1 MHSRSILKVIG
12 LFVVAAVLIAIA
24 AACGAAAPQTVVQTV
39 EVVKEVEVEKVVTVE
54 VEKEVEVEKVVTV
67 EVEKE
72 VEKVVTVEVMVTQE
86 AAEAEADAPAEAASS
101 EDNPYRPSNLFEAA
115 EALKAATAGQSPPAG
130 AKFAFLTN
138 NMSPFWT
145 AAQIGVARA
154 SSELNVP
161 IAFQAPTAS
170 DLLSQQLSMLETFV
184 NDGYTGVTF
193 SAIDR
198 QAPAPIIE
206 RAVEQGTIM
215 LTMDSDATGSKRAIY
230 IGMSDYDAGRAA
242 AEAALEIIG
251 QGKVVGLVGFATA
264 QNAQD
269 RIQGVNDVF
278 EGTDMELVEVLID
291 DVKPEVAL
299 SNAQTAIQKYGDDL
313 AGFITF
319 YSYDGP
325 AACQAIKQADKIG
338 TLKLVAFDAEPETQA
353 CMEEGVVQAMI
364 GQRVY
369 FYGYLSGYVMYTMS
383 ILGQEETMKILDPYL
398 DEFGEDGK
406 IRLNTGIDVIKA
418 DTFDQYKAY
427 LESIGIASQ

>member
-1 MHSRSILKVIG
+1 MLSRNSLKIGGLLLVSVILG
-12 LFVVAAVLIAIA
+12 VLA
-24 AACGAAAPQTVVQTV
+24 AACGAQPAPQTIIQT
-39 EVVKEVEVEKVVTVE
+39 VEVEKVV
-54 VEKEVEVEKVVTV
+54 EKEVKVVETVEVEKVV
-67 EVEKE
+67 EKE
-72 VEKVVTVEVMVTQE
+72 VEKIVTVEVMKEGE
-86 AAEAEADAPAEAASS
+86 AMEAMSS
-101 EDNPYRPSNLFEAA
+101 DDNPYRPGDLFTAVEDI
-115 EALKAATAGQSPPAG
+115 KAATEGKSPPAG

-145 AAQIGVARA
+145 AAQIGVARS

-161 IAFQAPTAS
+161 ISFQAPTAS

-198 QAPAPIIE
+198 EAPHSIIE
-206 RAVEQGTIM
+206 KAVDQGTIM
-215 LTMDSDATGSKRAIY
+215 LNMDSDATGSDRALY

-251 QGKVVGLVGFATA
+251 EGQVVGLVGFATA

-269 RIQGVNDVF
+269 RIAGVNDVF

-325 AACQAIKQADKIG
+325 AACQAIKQADKVG
-338 TLKLVAFDAEPETQA
+338 ELKLIAFDAEPETQT

-369 FYGYLSGYVMYTMS
+369 FYGYLSGYVMNAMS
-383 ILGQEETMKILDPYL
+383 ILGVEDTMAVLDPYL
-398 DEFGEDGK
+398 DDLGDEGK

>member
-1 MHSRSILKVIG
+1 MHSRSLLKAVGLLVVVIA
-12 LFVVAAVLIAIA
+12 LVAIA
-24 AACGAAAPQTVVQTV
+24 TACGAASPPQTVVQTV
-39 EVVKEVEVEKVVTVE
+39 EVEKIVTVQVEKQVEVEKIVTVE
-54 VEKEVEVEKVVTV
+54 VV
-67 EVEKE
+67 
-72 VEKVVTVEVMVTQE
+72 VTQE
-86 AAEAEADAPAEAASS
+86 AEAGGEAEAAAP
-101 EDNPYRPSNLFEAA
+101 EDNPYRPNELFAAA
-115 EALKAATAGQSPPAG
+115 EDLKAATEGKSPPAG

-198 QAPAPIIE
+198 EAPAPIIE
-206 RAVEQGTIM
+206 KAVEQGTIM
-215 LTMDSDATGSKRAIY
+215 LTMDSDATGSQRAIY

-269 RIQGVNDVF
+269 RIKGVNDVF
-278 EGTDMELVEVLID
+278 EGTEMELVEVLID
-291 DVKPEVAL
+291 DIKPEVAL

-353 CMEEGVVQAMI
+353 CMQEGVVQAMI

-369 FYGYLSGYVMYTMS
+369 FYGYLSGYVMNAMS
-383 ILGQEETMKILDPYL
+383 ILGQEETMKVLDPYL

-418 DTFDQYKAY
+418 DTFEQYKAY

>member
-1 MHSRSILKVIG
+1 MQLKSSP
-12 LFVVAAVLIAIA
+12 LAAVLCLAVVVLLSLVSCVAPTMPAQTGAQPA
-24 AACGAAAPQTVVQTV
+24 AGAAP
-39 EVVKEVEVEKVVTVE
+39 
-54 VEKEVEVEKVVTV
+54 
-67 EVEKE
+67 
-72 VEKVVTVEVMVTQE
+72 
-86 AAEAEADAPAEAASS
+86 APALSAADL
-101 EDNPYRPSNLFEAA
+101 ENPYRPNELFEAVD
-115 EALKAATAGQSPPAG
+115 ALKAATAGQSAPNG

-198 QAPAPIIE
+198 EAPHSIIE
-206 RAVEQGTIM
+206 RAVGQGTIM
-215 LTMDSDATGSKRAIY
+215 LTMDSDATGSQRALY
-230 IGMSDYDAGRAA
+230 IGMSDYNAGRAA

-251 QGKVVGLVGFATA
+251 SGKVVGLVGFATA

-269 RIQGVNDVF
+269 RIAGVNDVF
-278 EGTDMELVEVLID
+278 EGTEMELVEVLID
-291 DVKPEVAL
+291 DIKPEVAL

-325 AACQAIKQADKIG
+325 AACQAVKQAGKIG
-338 TLKLVAFDAEPETQA
+338 TVKIVAFDAEPETQV
-353 CMEEGVVQAMI
+353 CTEEGVIQAMI

-369 FYGYLSGYVMYTMS
+369 FYGYLSGYVMHAMS
-383 ILGQEETMKILDPYL
+383 ILGVDETMQILSPFL
-398 DEFGEDGK
+398 DELGEDGK
-406 IRLNTGIDVIKA
+406 IRLNTGVDVIKA
-418 DTFDQYKAY
+418 ESLDQYKAY
-427 LESIGIASQ
+427 LASVGIASQ

>member
-1 MHSRSILKVIG
+1 MHVQNSYKAMAL
-12 LFVVAAVLIAIA
+12 LAAAVVMLVLAGCVTQPA
-24 AACGAAAPQTVVQTV
+24 GQPQTIIQTV
-39 EVVKEVEVEKVVTVE
+39 EVIK
-54 VEKEVEVEKVVTV
+54 

-72 VEKVVTVEVMVTQE
+72 VEKVVTVEVVKEVEVM
-86 AAEAEADAPAEAASS
+86 AEAAAP
-101 EDNPYRPSNLFEAA
+101 EDNPYRPNELFAAA
-115 EALKAATAGQSPPAG
+115 EDLKAATEGQSPPAG

-145 AAQIGVARA
+145 AAQIGVARS

-198 QAPAPIIE
+198 QAPHSIIE

-215 LTMDSDATGSKRAIY
+215 LTMDSDATGSQRAIY
-230 IGMSDYDAGRAA
+230 IGMSDYDAGRKA

-251 QGKVVGLVGFATA
+251 TGKVVGLVGFATA

-278 EGTDMELVEVLID
+278 EGSEMELVEVLID
-291 DVKPEVAL
+291 DIKPEVAL
-299 SNAQTAIQKYGDDL
+299 SNAQTAIQKYGDEL

-338 TLKLVAFDAEPETQA
+338 TIKLVAFDAEPETQT
-353 CMEEGVVQAMI
+353 CMQEGVVQAMI

-383 ILGQEETMKILDPYL
+383 IIGQAETIAILDPYL

-418 DTFDQYKAY
+418 DTFDLYKAY
-427 LESIGIASQ
+427 LESVGIASQ

>member
-1 MHSRSILKVIG
+1 MSRSMLKIIS
-12 LFVVAAVLIAIA
+12 LFVVIAVLVGIAT
-24 AACGAAAPQTVVQTV
+24 ACGAAATPQTIVQT
-39 EVVKEVEVEKVVTVE
+39 VEVEKVVTVE
-54 VEKEVEVEKVVTV
+54 VEKQV
-67 EVEKE
+67 E
-72 VEKVVTVEVMVTQE
+72 VEKVVTVEVMVTEEAGAGSAEPE
-86 AAEAEADAPAEAASS
+86 AAAAAS
-101 EDNPYRPSNLFEAA
+101 EDNPYRPGSLFEAA
-115 EALKAATAGQSPPAG
+115 EALKGATEGQSPPAG

-206 RAVEQGTIM
+206 KAVDQGTIM

-251 QGKVVGLVGFATA
+251 KGKVVGLVGFATA

-269 RIQGVNDVF
+269 RIKGVNDVF
-278 EGTDMELVEVLID
+278 EGTEMELVEVLID

-299 SNAQTAIQKYGDDL
+299 SNAQTAIQKYGDEL

-369 FYGYLSGYVMYTMS
+369 FYGYLSGYVMYTMA
-383 ILGQEETMKILDPYL
+383 ILGQGETMKILDPYL

>member
-1 MHSRSILKVIG
+1 MRSRHAYR
-12 LFVVAAVLIAIA
+12 FAVLCLTAVFIFLFS
-24 AACGAAAPQTVVQTV
+24 AACSSP
-39 EVVKEVEVEKVVTVE
+39 
-54 VEKEVEVEKVVTV
+54 
-67 EVEKE
+67 
-72 VEKVVTVEVMVTQE
+72 
-86 AAEAEADAPAEAASS
+86 EAESPTPAATVATDSEAPDSS
-101 EDNPYRPSNLFEAA
+101 AEDNPYRPTELFEAA
-115 EALKAATAGQSPPAG
+115 AALQSAVADQSAPAG
-130 AKFAFLTN
+130 AKYAFLAN
-138 NMSPFWT
+138 NLSPFWT
-145 AAQIGVARA
+145 AAQIGVGRA
-154 SSELNVP
+154 SSELGVP

-198 QAPAPIIE
+198 EAPASIIE

-215 LTMDSDATGSKRAIY
+215 LTMDSDATGSERSLY

-251 QGKVVGLVGFATA
+251 EGKVVGLVGFATA

-269 RIQGVNDVF
+269 RIAGVNDVF

-299 SNAQTAIQKYGDDL
+299 SNAQTSIQKYDDL

-325 AACQAIKQADKIG
+325 AACQAVKQADKVGEI
-338 TLKLVAFDAEPETQA
+338 KIIAFDAEPETQS

-369 FYGYLSGYVMYTMS
+369 FYGYLSGYVMYAMS
-383 ILGQEETMKILDPYL
+383 IIGEERTMEVLEPYL
-398 DEFGEDGK
+398 DDLGDEGR
-406 IRLNTGIDVIKA
+406 IRLNTGVDVIKA
-418 DTFDQYKAY
+418 ESLDLYKAY
-427 LESIGIASQ
+427 LDSIGIASQ